1 MDFDNLNFTN
11 PIDVV
16 EDIICSKKWSFSRAA
31 NDELVAEISS
41 QWCQYRLYFSWS
53 EQIKAINFTITFDI
67 KFPSSTS
74 QSIYELLALIN
85 EKLWIGHFDITSKN
99 GIPAFRHTVLVVQK
113 SEILYNQLEDI
124 VDIAIY
130 ECEKYYPAFHLVL
143 FEDSDPTKA
152 LNISTFETIGQA

>member
-1 MDFDNLNFTN
+1 MAEQNFSIN
-11 PIDVV
+11 PIDVI
-16 EDIICSKKWSFSRAA
+16 EDVIHSKKWTFSRA
-31 NDELVAEISS
+31 DDCELVAEITS

-53 EQIKAINFTITFDI
+53 EQIKAISFTITFDL
-67 KFPSSTS
+67 KFPENKSNEA
-74 QSIYELLALIN
+74 YKLLALVN

-99 GIPAFRHTVLVVQK
+99 GIPAFRHTFLSLQ
-113 SEILYNQLEDI
+113 ETDNLHNQLEDM

-143 FEDSDPTKA
+143 FEDSDPIKA